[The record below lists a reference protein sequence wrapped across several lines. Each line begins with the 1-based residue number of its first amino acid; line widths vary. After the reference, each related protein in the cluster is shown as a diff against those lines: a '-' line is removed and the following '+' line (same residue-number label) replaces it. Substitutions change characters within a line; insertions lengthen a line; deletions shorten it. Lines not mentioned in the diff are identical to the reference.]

1 MRNVI
6 AVGIGVV
13 VAVAVA
19 APPAQACS
27 QLLPSFFDDL
37 APFENQH
44 VPTNADLV
52 VIGATFDVP
61 AAGVLTGPD
70 GVAAEV
76 AWVVEEQ
83 LVRLDI
89 TDLLPGEYSLDFNGS
104 GLRTVA
110 FVVDDRLDTDAPAAP
125 DLVDVVETPARQP
138 GPLDWLFGVP
148 DCGYSGGGS
157 FVDITVAEAGDD
169 VAYALVDGSPVAYAD
184 RIRVAG
190 AGTVDVQLV
199 DFAGNVSSAVS
210 GSDDRGAGGCSSTSA
225 SSGLWALALLLL
237 VRRRR

>member
-148 DCGYSGGGS
+148 DCGYSGG
-157 FVDITVAEAGDD
+157 DD